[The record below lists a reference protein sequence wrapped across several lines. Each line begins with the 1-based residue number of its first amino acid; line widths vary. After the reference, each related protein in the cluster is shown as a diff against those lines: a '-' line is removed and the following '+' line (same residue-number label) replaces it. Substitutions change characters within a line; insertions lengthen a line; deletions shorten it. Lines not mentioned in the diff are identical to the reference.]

1 MFPGLSPIYINPQ
14 SQQTNRPPVAKE
26 PGWSLAQSPNV
37 TIPNIPGFFS
47 VPMEQAKEVKKEKE
61 NSKREEKIS
70 EKGKEHNEKHGL
82 FHNKK

>member
-37 TIPNIPGFFS
+37 TIPNIPGTFS
-47 VPMEQAKEVKKEKE
+47 VPMEQAKEVKEAKKEEVNEHNKKEKE
-61 NSKREEKIS
+61 KK
-70 EKGKEHNEKHGL
+70 NEHGL
-82 FHNKK
+82 FHNRK